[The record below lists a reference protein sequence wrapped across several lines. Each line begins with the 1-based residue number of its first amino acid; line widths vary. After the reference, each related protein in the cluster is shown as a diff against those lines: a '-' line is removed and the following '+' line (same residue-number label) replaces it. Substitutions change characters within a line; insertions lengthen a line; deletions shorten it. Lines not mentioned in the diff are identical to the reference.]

1 VRVFYSNRQE
11 SNKRLGCVWLV
22 LPNVSELLE
31 KGVSLLVEGNFED
44 ALSYFEQA
52 LLLEPT
58 NSEIW
63 NKKGSTLR
71 SLGRYD
77 EALECF
83 NRALELDPSDKGA
96 S

>member
-1 VRVFYSNRQE
+1 MPE
-11 SNKRLGCVWLV
+11 
-22 LPNVSELLE
+22 VSELLE
-31 KGVSLLVEGNFED
+31 KGSKLLLEGNFED

-52 LLLEPT
+52 VLLEPQNPQT
-58 NSEIW
+58 W

-77 EALECF
+77 DALECF

>member
-1 VRVFYSNRQE
+1 M
-11 SNKRLGCVWLV
+11 
-22 LPNVSELLE
+22 PDVSELQS
-31 KGVSLLVEGNFED
+31 KGKRLLIEGNFED

-52 LLLEPT
+52 LILAPNNDTL
-58 NSEIW
+58 W
-63 NKKGSTLR
+63 NQKGAALR

-83 NRALELDPSDKGA
+83 NRALELDPSDKKA